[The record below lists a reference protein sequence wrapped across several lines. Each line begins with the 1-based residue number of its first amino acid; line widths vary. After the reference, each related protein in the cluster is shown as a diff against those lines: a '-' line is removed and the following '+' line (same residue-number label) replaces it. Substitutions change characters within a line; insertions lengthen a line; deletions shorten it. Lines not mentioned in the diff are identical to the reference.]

1 MAGNPDNGCMGTDR
15 SLSPK
20 ARRRAVGAA
29 IGATLLLVVVVLG
42 LAFADSV
49 GASKVAGN
57 AEQLHRANATLG
69 TAALTRAAVVQATTF
84 TELAAIDLVT
94 AEDLDAALSEAVDAR
109 DRLSELHG
117 LSTSDLWEPPL
128 TDFVATIH
136 RALVALE
143 AGDYDQAKSVLMD
156 DGEPAYT
163 ELVDILQD
171 SQAEIQARIDANTM
185 GSRRTNELI
194 QFFLMLAIPGSAVLI
209 YRFIARRQMRELRL
223 KVDLELEKEREIGRA
238 KDEFIAGL
246 SHELRTPL
254 TSIYGFAEIL
264 TDGGAEDTTTAI
276 EVSKIIANEA
286 AEMTRM
292 VDDLLAV
299 ARLES
304 TGIQIEMSPTHV
316 AEVVDSAVLPFD
328 RAGMKVSRAGGDAV
342 VSTDAARLRHVLIN
356 LISNAARHGGPNV
369 GIEVSVGEGVV
380 DIEVWDDGP
389 GVPDDRLE
397 NLFDTFIHNGR
408 ATLMT
413 GTLGLGL
420 GVASRLTALVGGKLV
435 YQRFSQKSYFIVTL
449 PLLAGAEQSPDA
461 DDDVPVAHLIRAM
474 SA

>member
-1 MAGNPDNGCMGTDR
+1 V
-15 SLSPK
+15 
-20 ARRRAVGAA
+20 AVA
-29 IGATLLLVVVVLG
+29 IGATVALVVLVMG
-42 LAFADSV
+42 LAFANSV
-49 GASKVAGN
+49 GAARVAAN

-84 TELAAIDLVT
+84 TELAVEDLVT
-94 AEDLDAALSEAVDAR
+94 PEDVSAAMAEANDAR
-109 DRLSELHG
+109 DRLALLLAGADTDASAA
-117 LSTSDLWEPPL
+117 L
-128 TDFVATIH
+128 TEFLNRVD
-136 RALVALE
+136 RALVALD
-143 AGDYDQAKSVLMD
+143 AGDHDLAKGTLLEEA
-156 DGEPAYT
+156 EPAYLQ
-163 ELVDILQD
+163 LVEALQAD
-171 SQAEIQARIDANTM
+171 QAAIQARIDSNTA

-194 QFFLMLAIPGSAVLI
+194 QFFLMLGIPASAVLI
-209 YRFIARRQMRELRL
+209 YRSIARRQMKELRL

-264 TDGGAEDTTTAI
+264 TDGGAEDTATAV
-276 EVSKIIANEA
+276 EVSQIIANEA

-316 AEVVDSAVLPFD
+316 AEVVESAILPFE
-328 RAGMKVSRAGGDAV
+328 RAGMKVSRSGGDAL

-369 GIEVSVGEGVV
+369 GVEVSVGEGVV
-380 DIEVWDDGP
+380 DIEVWDDGQ

-397 NLFDTFIHNGR
+397 SLFDKFIHNGR

-420 GVASRLTALVGGKLV
+420 GVASRLTHLIGGKLV

-449 PLLAGAEQSPDA
+449 PVLAGTEQPAEDR
-461 DDDVPVAHLIRAM
+461 DDVPVAHLIRAM

>member
-1 MAGNPDNGCMGTDR
+1 M
-15 SLSPK
+15 
-20 ARRRAVGAA
+20 GAA
-29 IGATLLLVVVVLG
+29 IGATMVLVVVVLG
-42 LAFADSV
+42 LAFANSV
-49 GASKVAGN
+49 GAAQVAAN
-57 AEQLHRANATLG
+57 AEQLHRTNATLG

-84 TELAAIDLVT
+84 SELAATDLVT
-94 AEDLDAALSEAVDAR
+94 ADDLAAAMGEASDAR
-109 DRLSELHG
+109 ERLIG
-117 LSTSDLWEPPL
+117 LQDGTGPSAAPL
-128 TDFVATIH
+128 TDFLTGIDQ
-136 RALVALE
+136 ALAALE
-143 AGDYDQAKSVLMD
+143 AGDHDGAKTILLQQA
-156 DGEPAYT
+156 EPSYT
-163 ELVDILQD
+163 GLIDSLQAE
-171 SQAEIQARIDANTM
+171 QAEIQGRIDANTA

-194 QFFLMLAIPGSAVLI
+194 QFFLMLAIPASAVLI
-209 YRFIARRQMRELRL
+209 YRYIARRQMRELRL

-264 TDGGAEDTTTAI
+264 TDGGAEDPAMAG
-276 EVSKIIANEA
+276 ELSQIIANEA

-304 TGIQIEMSPTHV
+304 TGVQIEMAPTHV
-316 AEVVDSAVLPFD
+316 AEVVASAVLPFE
-328 RAGMKVSRAGGDAV
+328 RAGMKLSRSGGDAL

-369 GIEVSVGEGVV
+369 GIEVSVGEAVV
-380 DIEVWDDGP
+380 DIEVWDDGA

-397 NLFDTFIHNGR
+397 SLFDTFIHNGR

-420 GVASRLTALVGGKLV
+420 GVASRLTALIGGKLV
-435 YQRFSQKSYFIVTL
+435 YQRFAQKSYFIVTL
-449 PLLAGAEQSPDA
+449 PLLTLVEQPAEPRDE
-461 DDDVPVAHLIRAM
+461 VTVAHLIRAM

>member
-1 MAGNPDNGCMGTDR
+1 VAI
-15 SLSPK
+15 
-20 ARRRAVGAA
+20 AA
-29 IGATLLLVVVVLG
+29 TVVLVVLVLG
-42 LAFADSV
+42 LTFANSV
-49 GASKVAGN
+49 GASRVAAN
-57 AEQLHRANATLG
+57 AAQLHRANATLG

-84 TELAAIDLVT
+84 TELAVGDLVT
-94 AEDLDAALSEAVDAR
+94 PDDVGAAMVEAEDAR
-109 DRLSELHG
+109 DRLSPLLTGME
-117 LSTSDLWEPPL
+117 SDDTAAAL
-128 TDFVATIH
+128 TEFLYGIDQ
-136 RALVALE
+136 ALAALE
-143 AGDYDQAKSVLMD
+143 NSDFERAKVTLLEEA
-156 DGEPAYT
+156 EPAYS
-163 ELVDILQD
+163 ELVGAL
-171 SQAEIQARIDANTM
+171 QAEQSAIQARIDSNTA

-194 QFFLMLAIPGSAVLI
+194 QFFLMLGIPASAVLI
-209 YRFIARRQMRELRL
+209 YRSIARRQMKELRL

-264 TDGGAEDTTTAI
+264 TDGGAEDTATAV
-276 EVSKIIANEA
+276 EVSQIIANEA

-304 TGIQIEMSPTHV
+304 TGIQIEMSPTHI
-316 AEVVDSAVLPFD
+316 AEVVESAFLPFE
-328 RAGMKVSRAGGDAV
+328 RAGMKVRRSGGDAL

-356 LISNAARHGGPNV
+356 LISNAARHGGVNV
-369 GIEVSVGEGVV
+369 GVEVSVGDGVV
-380 DIEVWDDGP
+380 DIEVWDDGQ

-397 NLFDTFIHNGR
+397 NLFDKFIHNGR

-420 GVASRLTALVGGKLV
+420 GVASRLTHLIGGKLV

-449 PLLAGAEQSPDA
+449 PLLVGVDQPAEDA
-461 DDDVPVAHLIRAM
+461 DEVPIAHLIRAM

>member
-1 MAGNPDNGCMGTDR
+1 M
-15 SLSPK
+15 K
-20 ARRRAVGAA
+20 
-29 IGATLLLVVVVLG
+29 
-42 LAFADSV
+42 
-49 GASKVAGN
+49 
-57 AEQLHRANATLG
+57 
-69 TAALTRAAVVQATTF
+69 
-84 TELAAIDLVT
+84 
-94 AEDLDAALSEAVDAR
+94 
-109 DRLSELHG
+109 
-117 LSTSDLWEPPL
+117 
-128 TDFVATIH
+128 
-136 RALVALE
+136 
-143 AGDYDQAKSVLMD
+143 
-156 DGEPAYT
+156 
-163 ELVDILQD
+163 
-171 SQAEIQARIDANTM
+171 
-185 GSRRTNELI
+185 
-194 QFFLMLAIPGSAVLI
+194 
-209 YRFIARRQMRELRL
+209 ELRL

-264 TDGGAEDTTTAI
+264 TDGGAEDTATAV
-276 EVSKIIANEA
+276 EVSQIIANEA

-304 TGIQIEMSPTHV
+304 TGIQIEMSPTNV
-316 AEVVDSAVLPFD
+316 AEVVDSAILPFE
-328 RAGMKVSRAGGDAV
+328 RAGMKVSRSGGDAL

-369 GIEVSVGEGVV
+369 GVEVSVGEGVV
-380 DIEVWDDGP
+380 DIEVWDDGQ

-397 NLFDTFIHNGR
+397 SLFDKFIHNGR

-420 GVASRLTALVGGKLV
+420 GVASRLTHLIGGKLV

-449 PLLAGAEQSPDA
+449 PVLAGTEQPAEDR
-461 DDDVPVAHLIRAM
+461 DDVPVAHLIRAM

>member
-1 MAGNPDNGCMGTDR
+1 MGTER
-15 SLSPK
+15 PISST
-20 ARRRAVGAA
+20 ARRRAAGVA
-29 IGATLLLVVVVLG
+29 IGATLVLVVLVVG
-42 LAFADSV
+42 LAFANSV
-49 GASKVAGN
+49 GAAKVADN
-57 AEQLHRANATLG
+57 AEDLHWTNATIG

-84 TELAAIDLVT
+84 SELASTELVTPDDLEAAMV
-94 AEDLDAALSEAVDAR
+94 EARDAR
-109 DRLSELHG
+109 DRLSELLDG
-117 LSTSDLWEPPL
+117 SEAD
-128 TDFVATIH
+128 AGAA
-136 RALVALE
+136 ALPHFLARVDEAMTALE
-143 AGDYDQAKSVLMD
+143 EDDFEEAKRILLGDAERAYIVLV
-156 DGEPAYT
+156 EALQT
-163 ELVDILQD
+163 EQT
-171 SQAEIQARIDANTM
+171 AIQAQIDANTATS
-185 GSRRTNELI
+185 GRNTEFI
-194 QFFLMLAIPGSAVLI
+194 QFFLLLAIPASAVLI
-209 YRFIARRQMRELRL
+209 YRYIARRQMRELRL

-264 TDGGAEDTTTAI
+264 TDGGAEDPDTAV
-276 EVSKIIANEA
+276 EVSQIIANEA

-304 TGIQIEMSPTHV
+304 TGVQIELGPTHV
-316 AEVVDSAVLPFD
+316 ADVVVSALIPFE
-328 RAGMKVSRAGGDAV
+328 RAGLTIKKAGGDAM
-342 VSTDAARLRHVLIN
+342 VSTDAARLRHVLVN

-369 GIEVSVGEGVV
+369 GIEVSSGDGVV

-397 NLFDTFIHNGR
+397 RLFDTFIHNGR

-420 GVASRLTALVGGKLV
+420 GVASRLTGLIGGKLV
-435 YQRFSQKSYFIVTL
+435 YQRFAQKSYFIVTL
-449 PLLAGAEQSPDA
+449 PLLDGAVETSEAAEEQT
-461 DDDVPVAHLIRAM
+461 VAHLIRAM